1 MGFHDADPIDWYVE
15 MQILCDVLQ
24 GGHPNSPNH
33 ARQIPFYASNPD
45 FIFSSNHPKPRFAQ
59 VSSNMWRDGS
69 LTNTQRAI

>member
-1 MGFHDADPIDWYVE
+1 

-33 ARQIPFYASNPD
+33 AKQIPFYASNPD

-59 VSSNMWRDGS
+59 VSWK
-69 LTNTQRAI
+69 